1 MIKGVIFDAFG
12 TIVRIAQG
20 THPYRRIIK
29 LGIEQGRRPQKDDL
43 AKIMTSHLSLRDA
56 ASLFGI
62 KVDQDVLREIEGSL
76 RAELAGIEAY
86 ADGLQAVQM
95 LQGAGIKVAVC
106 SNLALPYGAPVERLF
121 PTLDGYGFSFEVG
134 AAKPDRAIY
143 VATADQL
150 SLDLDQCVMI
160 GDSQLRDRDA
170 PTAFG
175 LKGHYLNRDGHGDFV
190 DLVAFANH
198 VLASNQGA

>member
-12 TIVRIAQG
+12 TIVRISQG
-20 THPYRRIIK
+20 VHPYRRIIK
-29 LGIEQGRRPQKDDL
+29 LGIEQGRRPHKDDL
-43 AKIMTSHLSLRDA
+43 TKIMTSHLSLRDA

-62 KVDQDVLREIEGSL
+62 EVAQDVMGEIEGSL
-76 RAELAGIEAY
+76 HAELAGIEAY

-95 LQGAGIKVAVC
+95 LQDAGIKVAVC

-121 PTLDGYGFSFEVG
+121 PNLDGYGFSFEVG
-134 AAKPDRAIY
+134 AAKPDRKIY

-150 SLDLDQCVMI
+150 SLDLNQCMMI
-160 GDSQLRDRDA
+160 GDSQQRDRDA

-175 LKGHYLNRDGHGDFV
+175 LKGHYLNRDGHGDFA
-190 DLVAFANH
+190 DLVVFANH
-198 VLASNQGA
+198 VLSNSRGA